1 VLGDLGSGVALLVG
15 EPLVGVEVDIAVDL
29 DLAVEVHIAVE
40 VHLAIDLDVGVDLV
54 GVGAEL
60 VDLGASSI
68 GLELLLLGGEG
79 VAAGLGGTS
88 LRFGGT
94 ALGLDLGDVGEVA
107 LRPRVLTAL
116 LELVVRSPSG
126 DDHASDDH
134 DEYGDGDEDD
144 DGGVHS
150 APATHRSGPPHPA
163 DDAIGPSVPNV
174 PVGCP

>member
-1 VLGDLGSGVALLVG
+1 MLGDLRSGVARPIGELLVSL
-15 EPLVGVEVDIAVDL
+15 EIDLHVAVDL
-29 DLAVEVHIAVE
+29 H
-40 VHLAIDLDVGVDLV
+40 VGVDLV
-54 GVGAEL
+54 RVGAEL
-60 VDLGASSI
+60 VDLGAGPL

-79 VAAGLGGTS
+79 VAASLRGAGLG
-88 LRFGGT
+88 FGRT
-94 ALGLDLGDVGEVA
+94 AFGLDLGDVGEVA
-107 LRPRVLTAL
+107 LRTRVLTAL

>member
-1 VLGDLGSGVALLVG
+1 VLGDLRSGVARPIGELLVS
-15 EPLVGVEVDIAVDL
+15 VEIDLRVAVDL
-29 DLAVEVHIAVE
+29 Y
-40 VHLAIDLDVGVDLV
+40 VGVDLV
-54 GVGAEL
+54 RVGAEL
-60 VDLGASSI
+60 VDLGAGSL
-68 GLELLLLGGEG
+68 GLELLLLGGQG
-79 VAAGLGGTS
+79 VSAGLRGAG
-88 LRFGGT
+88 FGFGCT
-94 ALGLDLGDVGEVA
+94 AFGLDLGDIGEVA
-107 LRPRVLTAL
+107 LRTRVLTAL

-134 DEYGDGDEDD
+134 EYGDGDEDD